1 MFNDVSSRCPT
12 FERGK
17 DRWIDFAALI
27 RTVFRVHETPDDIAK
42 QVLWMAIK
50 GRSSRIVVASMDP
63 VKPAYQNRT
72 LDEYM
77 EEMSRKFTPASESV
91 QMKAEY
97 QNRRQGKQE
106 DIQNYINEKFELFSA
121 AYPGDRQD
129 LTDFFAETT
138 KGIYNR
144 YVRQRMYEFDGNN
157 VEAYGARAVFM
168 VQVQRQQIMNGDS
181 EETSLDGLVPVTR
194 TGNVSKG
201 GPEAMEI
208 DYLRPD
214 KEEDDNDE
222 CECMAMHEQGFRGP
236 CYYCQRKGHMVRN
249 CPRKSAG
256 LPKIRMA
263 AQPQIQRGYGN
274 RDGGKKFMGGRPT
287 GAAQKPMKRGGK
299 RVNNIESDQGDQP
312 DEEEDE
318 IEEDDTNEEE
328 EVGFLGETL

>member
-1 MFNDVSSRCPT
+1 MEDILRGIERLFTQGAGRLEAMETFLDQQAQIMQAQRQAGPNRDQNERDRRAKMFNEVSSRCPT

-27 RTVFRVHETPDDIAK
+27 RTVFRVNETPDDIAK
-42 QVLWMAIK
+42 QILWMAIR

-63 VKPAYQNRT
+63 VKPAYRNQT

-77 EEMSRKFTPASESV
+77 EEMSRKFTPASESI

-144 YVRQRMYEFDGNN
+144 YVRQRMYEFDGND

-194 TGNVSKG
+194 TGNVSKR

-208 DYLRPD
+208 GYLRPE
-214 KEEDDNDE
+214 KEEDENDE
-222 CECMAMHEQGFRGP
+222 CECMVMHEQVFRDP
-236 CYYCQRKGHMVRN
+236 VII
-249 CPRKSAG
+249 A
-256 LPKIRMA
+256 
-263 AQPQIQRGYGN
+263 RGK
-274 RDGGKKFMGGRPT
+274 D
-287 GAAQKPMKRGGK
+287 
-299 RVNNIESDQGDQP
+299 IW
-312 DEEEDE
+312 
-318 IEEDDTNEEE
+318 
-328 EVGFLGETL
+328 